1 MPSFLD
7 AYCQRIGHS
16 GSRAPTLATLRAL
29 QVLHPAAIPFE
40 ALDVLLGLPVALTP
54 EAIDAKLIHAR
65 RGGYCFEQ
73 NELFKRVLQAM
84 GFEVECLIAQ
94 VRWQLGE
101 ESQRRPRTHMM
112 LRVTI
117 EGTRW
122 LADVGFGSAALTAP
136 VRFDQPGPQATPLE
150 AFRLTPLGNEHL
162 LEIDIGGEWQPV
174 YQISPA
180 LQTAGDYEMANY
192 YTATHP
198 DSHFR
203 QKLIVARTTTKARHA
218 LLQNR
223 LTIRGVDG
231 SIERSYLDADAIEGA
246 LRDVFHL
253 PLDPAW
259 RPAIEAAAAAQWDAS

>member
-1 MPSFLD
+1 MQAFLD
-7 AYCQRIGHS
+7 AYCARIGFS

-29 QVLHPAAIPFE
+29 HVLHPAAIPFE
-40 ALDVLLGLPVALTP
+40 ALDVLLHLPVPLTP
-54 EAIDAKLIHAR
+54 EAVDAKLIHAR

-73 NELFKRVLQAM
+73 NNLFKRVLEAM

-94 VRWQLGE
+94 VHWQLGE
-101 ESQRRPRTHMM
+101 EGLRRPRTHMM

-117 EGTRW
+117 DGTPW
-122 LADVGFGSAALTAP
+122 LADVGFGSAALSAP

-150 AFRLTPLGNEHL
+150 AFRLTPVGNEYL

-180 LQTAGDYEMANY
+180 LQTDGDYEMANF

-203 QKLIVARTTTKARHA
+203 NKLIVARTTPKARHA

-223 LTIRGVDG
+223 LTIRGADG
-231 SIERSYLDADAIEGA
+231 ATQRSYLDADAIERA
-246 LRDVFHL
+246 LRDIFQL
-253 PLDPAW
+253 PVDPAW
-259 RPAIEAAAAAQWDAS
+259 RPAIEAAAATQWDAL

>member
-1 MPSFLD
+1 MQAFLN
-7 AYCQRIGHS
+7 AYCARIGHS

-29 QVLHPAAIPFE
+29 QVRHPAAIPFE
-40 ALDVLLGLPVALTP
+40 SLDVLLHLPVPLAP
-54 EAIDAKLIHAR
+54 EAVDAKLIHAR

-73 NELFKRVLQAM
+73 NDLFRRVLQAM

-101 ESQRRPRTHMM
+101 EGLRRPRTHMV

-117 EGTRW
+117 DGTPW

-136 VRFDQPGPQATPLE
+136 LRFDHAGPQATPLE
-150 AFRLTPLGNEHL
+150 SFRLTPVGNEHL
-162 LEIDIGGEWQPV
+162 LEIGMGGEWQPV

-180 LQTAGDYEMANY
+180 LQTAGDYEMANF

-203 QKLIVARTTTKARHA
+203 HKLIVARTTPKARHA

-223 LTIRGVDG
+223 LTIRGADG
-231 SIERSYLDADAIEGA
+231 SVERSYLDAAAIERA
-246 LRDVFHL
+246 LHDIFQL
-253 PLDPAW
+253 PFDPAW
-259 RPAIEAAAAAQWDAS
+259 RPAIEAAAATIWDSP